1 MQNDTQTKTASP
13 CIGVCVLDNNDLCE
27 GCFRSAEEIGCW
39 SMYTDE
45 QKQAV
50 VKLSWQRASDAG
62 KLL

>member
-1 MQNDTQTKTASP
+1 MPNNPQKHIASP

-39 SMYTDE
+39 SMYSDE
-45 QKQAV
+45 KKQAV
-50 VKLSWQRASDAG
+50 VKLSWQRAKEAG